1 MCCLRYLP
9 RYVPSASITA
19 AVLKYCP
26 ACTNSYIGSTIT
38 IPSSLATLWNR
49 LVVGPSG
56 IGSV

>member
-1 MCCLRYLP
+1 LRYLP